1 VKKIQ
6 NKYIIEYLACW
17 FGKETRTLN
26 IITTH
31 LDTLQDFISKVK
43 TLRWRIIKK
52 WSKQILRG
60 LDHLHQQKPEI
71 IHRNVTSSHV
81 YIDGGLGTLNIG
93 DLWMATVLVEDF
105 DNPIGIFLLFI
116 SFIIHQR
123 HLFATILVIRFFY
136 MNSLLIIQVLANYFF
151 IAIGLSDAMLQQ
163 LALGSIAYIAP
174 ESFTEVN
181 LTTKVDIYSF
191 GMCLLEMITREE
203 PYSEHKIC
211 NGVMY
216 STEIMTEKIKKKVL
230 SNIPP
235 RSLLRIRHPLAIAF
249 IEECLKPVKYRLS
262 ASELLLHEFLI
273 PTVDDDREIILDP
286 KSENDNTEVDVNDNN
301 CIENNSIIDV
311 VSAVVSDHSDSLKEP
326 NGGRKYVDTSISI
339 ENDIDRSNFNNN
351 TIGGELFQQ
360 DGIEFNGVIKTDVN
374 MDNQHDNNIIGAMIN
389 GNVEP
394 KNMIE
399 SCLPSTVSSSFSLND
414 LNFCCLKD
422 PDDLSEKSERGEE
435 TRINLEPRDESLK
448 NLMNIE
454 NRVNDLSVPE
464 LSNSRILSSRS
475 DRSSSDKG
483 EDSIIMSTI
492 DTLRCLSNDASTLQS
507 LSIEDNYDNFI
518 RIDSDLMKTD
528 SNEKPRNDIID
539 IKLGYDQII
548 SNSDRILLAIKER
561 ESRLGKVLED
571 FEQVFYFLSLLQSQL
586 Y

>member
-52 WSKQILRG
+52 WGKQILRG

-93 DLWMATVLVEDF
+93 DLWMATILVEDF
-105 DNPIGIFLLFI
+105 DNPIGISTFHIFCYTSVSLIYHYFSNI
-116 SFIIHQR
+116 SYNYSLVYSSYCNIIS
-123 HLFATILVIRFFY
+123 V
-136 MNSLLIIQVLANYFF
+136 M
-151 IAIGLSDAMLQQ
+151 IGLSDAMLQQ

-174 ESFTEVN
+174 ESFTDLN

-203 PYSEHKIC
+203 PYSEHKSH
-211 NGVMY
+211 NGVMH
-216 STEIMTEKIKKKVL
+216 STEAMTEKIKKKVL

-286 KSENDNTEVDVNDNN
+286 KIENDDTELEVNDNN
-301 CIENNSIIDV
+301 GIENESVTDVNSAIVLDSV
-311 VSAVVSDHSDSLKEP
+311 DSLQESDS
-326 NGGRKYVDTSISI
+326 GRNFVDTSISTDKEI
-339 ENDIDRSNFNNN
+339 YYSNQ
-351 TIGGELFQQ
+351 TIGGEVLRQ
-360 DGIEFNGVIKTDVN
+360 DGIESNGDIKRN
-374 MDNQHDNNIIGAMIN
+374 LIQHDNQLMGAMKN
-389 GNVEP
+389 GNVMHQ
-394 KNMIE
+394 NMNVNHL
-399 SCLPSTVSSSFSLND
+399 SSSSSFSLNN
-414 LNFCCLKD
+414 LKFCCLKN
-422 PDDLSEKSERGEE
+422 PEDLLESVDIREGAE
-435 TRINLEPRDESLK
+435 INLKIRDESFK
-448 NLMNIE
+448 NYMTTEIKE
-454 NRVNDLSVPE
+454 KDLNVEDYHRIKS
-464 LSNSRILSSRS
+464 SNS
-475 DRSSSDKG
+475 DKS
-483 EDSIIMSTI
+483 EDSIILSTI
-492 DTLRCLSNDASTLQS
+492 DTLGCLSGSFSTLQ
-507 LSIEDNYDNFI
+507 SIEDNYEIDN
-518 RIDSDLMKTD
+518 DLKKNL
-528 SNEKPRNDIID
+528 NEKSQNNIID
-539 IKLGYDQII
+539 IKAGFDPII

-561 ESRLGKVLED
+561 ENRLGKVLED
-571 FEQVFYFLSLLQSQL
+571 FEQVQL
-586 Y
+586 FSHPCF